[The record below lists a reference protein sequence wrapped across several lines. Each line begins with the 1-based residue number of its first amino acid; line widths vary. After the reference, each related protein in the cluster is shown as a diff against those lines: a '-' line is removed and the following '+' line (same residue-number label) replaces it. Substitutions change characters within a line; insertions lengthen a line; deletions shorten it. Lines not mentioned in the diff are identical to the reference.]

1 MRAIILAAGMG
12 TRLRPLTLTTPKS
25 LIKIGDETLIERQ
38 IRFLKEVNIDEI
50 IVVTGYLSE
59 KFHFLEDKYGVRLVY
74 NDKYDVYNNL
84 YTMYLVRE
92 YLRDA
97 YVIDADNY
105 LSKNFLHNTMQQST
119 YFSAYKTNFKNEW
132 LLKCNFDNLVEEIVV
147 ASGEGSILSGVSYWT
162 EETGILLRD
171 ILEVKVEKGEFTDL
185 YWDDLVKNN
194 LSIIKVYKEEIPSNS
209 IFEIDSLEDLECLK
223 RFLSSNEIQ

>member
-209 IFEIDSLEDLECLK
+209 IFEIDSLEDLEYLK

>member
-105 LSKNFLHNTMQQST
+105 LSKNFLHNTMQRST

-171 ILEVKVEKGEFTDL
+171 ILEREVEKGEFTDL

-209 IFEIDSLEDLECLK
+209 IFEIDSLEDLEYLK
-223 RFLSSNEIQ
+223 RFLSSNETQ